1 MVVEPNRLVES
12 SVAVCLKE
20 SGRLSKINTMG
31 LNQGDPDESVYQEL
45 CVKLN
50 MDKDTAD
57 EAWQNYQRIRVNYL
71 LEGNQLHWLAC
82 ALYVSCRKSTTP
94 TVGRPGEVVEG
105 NCVSLTRL
113 LRLSKLSLIHFFN
126 KCKKWADMASL
137 PADFRG
143 KIDSLERNFAVSR
156 EIFKKF
162 QPIFKDLFQ
171 EAGPEPQQNLRTSR
185 KQKNQPCTPARV
197 FELTWTLF
205 VCVKVDYPDVRDDLV
220 NSYHML
226 LACCDLIFGNALLAD
241 RRDLLNPV
249 FPGLPKDFSSPDYQ
263 PPTNAPCIIDKLCE
277 SHDGLPLEA
286 KGIKAY
292 CWKNH
297 IKRLFEQRVLKG
309 NSENFSGILD
319 VNNFDYNL
327 KAINKQYEEH
337 VLNVG
342 DFDER
347 IFLGD
352 AEQDIGTSTN
362 HGIGDLSEKMH
373 ALRRLQTPNVSGC
386 NQLIVSTPLT
396 NRRYLR
402 GAHDSNEVTPLITA
416 TQSVNRLRSLLSG
429 RSDAPSENLLEIFKS
444 CSRDPTEKVLGFVS
458 AIGQKFC
465 ERYSQQTSDQEKSS
479 NMSSMD
485 FAKKRLQLGV
495 TLYYKI
501 LENIITDERKQ
512 KPHLDFSNLLE
523 QEVFHQT
530 LLACCIEIVIFAYNA
545 PSRTF
550 PYVLKALN
558 VEPYYFYKVIE
569 PIVRA
574 EEQLSRDMIKHL
586 NEIEEKILES
596 MAWQSESSLWDYIDS
611 SGLPVPS
618 CEDVSLPSQLTV
630 DGDAGQHQATNPV
643 LKRLSGAGDK
653 GSASPIS
660 SVSAVER
667 FNSPVSQAIPKK
679 RLFDGELIKPGQSLL
694 QSKVGIGGIQITTV
708 KGENGQQYIPIQ
720 YVPGANSVIIS
731 AQPSGSGSTVL
742 KNKAPGASNSESGGE
757 KKDDD
762 KPKRT
767 GSLSLFFRKF
777 YHLGSVRMQ
786 ELCNHLQLTDA
797 ELKRKIWTCFQHAI
811 TNHVDLMRDRHID
824 QLLMCSVYVICK
836 VTKNDQTFTNVMK
849 CYRMQPQASSHVYRS
864 VLLKKVTEESGEETS
879 AVSAPL
885 PKALGSPTDAA
896 GTSNNFRGEV
906 RGDLIKF
913 YNEVFVTKMKAFAQK
928 FCSDQND
935 SLPLSPLPVCKSQPS
950 VPRRR
955 VTDKLPVFISS
966 LNPQDVTVSPSKLLD
981 YKFSRSPARDLRAIN
996 NMIQVDGTRKV
1007 AKRLLA
1013 DDSTDEASLPK
1024 ISANDLVSRKLHS
1037 IIGDRIGQS
1046 QV

>member
-1 MVVEPNRLVES
+1 
-12 SVAVCLKE
+12 
-20 SGRLSKINTMG
+20 MG
-31 LNQGDPDESVYQEL
+31 VSPGDPDGNVYERHQEL

-57 EAWQNYQRIRVNYL
+57 EAWQNYEKIKENYL
-71 LEGNQLHWLAC
+71 LEGNQIHWLAC
-82 ALYVSCRKSTTP
+82 ALYVSCRKSTSP
-94 TVGRPGEVVEG
+94 TVGKPGELVEG

-137 PADFRG
+137 PADFRT
-143 KIDSLERNFAVSR
+143 KIESLERNFAVSR

-162 QPIFKDLFQ
+162 QPIFKDLFLDPGLELPNTQ
-171 EAGPEPQQNLRTSR
+171 APKSR
-185 KQKNQPCTPARV
+185 KQKNQPCTPVRV

-226 LACCDLIFGNALLAD
+226 LACCDLIFANALLAD

-249 FPGLPKDFSSPDYQ
+249 FPGLPQDFSSPDYH
-263 PPTNAPCIIDKLCE
+263 PPKESPCIIDKLCE
-277 SHDGLPLEA
+277 SHDGIQLEA

-292 CWKNH
+292 CWKQSM
-297 IKRLFEQRVLKG
+297 KKLFESRTLKG

-319 VNNFDYNL
+319 VNNFEANL
-327 KAINKQYEEH
+327 KAINKLYEEH

-352 AEQDIGTSTN
+352 TEQDIGTSPS
-362 HGIGDLSEKMH
+362 HGVGDLSEKMQ
-373 ALRRLQTPNVSGC
+373 AKRLRQTPNVAGG
-386 NQLIVSTPLT
+386 NQLLVSTPLT
-396 NRRYLR
+396 NRKYLR
-402 GAHDSNEVTPLITA
+402 GMRELGNEVTPLSTA
-416 TQSVNRLRSLLSG
+416 THSVNRLQSLLSG
-429 RSDAPSENLLEIFKS
+429 RSAAPSETLTGIFES
-444 CSRDPTEKVLGFVS
+444 CSRNPKEKVLGYVS
-458 AIGQKFC
+458 AVGQKFC
-465 ERYSQQTSDQEKSS
+465 ERYSQQSQDQEKPSA
-479 NMSSMD
+479 SSMD

-501 LENIITDERKQ
+501 LENILIEERKQ
-512 KPHLDFSNLLE
+512 KPQLDFSNLLE

-530 LLACCIEIVIFAYNA
+530 LLACCIEIAIFSYNA
-545 PSRTF
+545 PQRTF
-550 PYVLKALN
+550 PWILEALN

-586 NEIEEKILES
+586 NLIEEKILES
-596 MAWQSESSLWDYIDS
+596 MAWRSDSPLWENIAMS
-611 SGLPVPS
+611 CLPVPS
-618 CEDVSLPSQLTV
+618 CEDVSLPSQLTS
-630 DGDAGQHQATNPV
+630 DGDAGQQQAANPV
-643 LKRLSGAGDK
+643 VKRLSSGATGDK
-653 GSASPIS
+653 GAASPVS
-660 SVSAVER
+660 SVSAVDR
-667 FNSPVSQAIPKK
+667 FQSPVAPGLPKK
-679 RLFDGELIKPGQSLL
+679 RLFDGENISIKPGQSLL
-694 QSKVGIGGIQITTV
+694 QNKIQITTI

-720 YVPGANSVIIS
+720 YVAGTNSVIIT
-731 AQPSGSGSTVL
+731 AAPPSGSSTQKGKPLVI
-742 KNKAPGASNSESGGE
+742 SNPEQATE
-757 KKDDD
+757 KKEED

-786 ELCNHLQLTDA
+786 ELCHHLDLNDS

-811 TNHVDLMRDRHID
+811 TNHIDLMRDRHID
-824 QLLMCSVYVICK
+824 QLLMCAVYVICK
-836 VTKNDQTFTNVMK
+836 VTRNERTFTDVMK
-849 CYRMQPQASSHVYRS
+849 CYRLQPQASSHVYRS
-864 VLLKKVTEESGEETS
+864 VLLKKSNEDSSDDNT
-879 AVSAPL
+879 AVSAPI
-885 PKALGSPTDAA
+885 PKARTTPTDAA
-896 GTSNNFRGEV
+896 GTSNNFGGEE

-913 YNEVFVTKMKAFAQK
+913 YNTVYVKKISAFAQK
-928 FCSDQND
+928 FSQSD
-935 SLPLSPLPVCKSQPS
+935 SLPLSPLPICKSQPT

-996 NMIQVDGTRKV
+996 NMIQVDGSKKV
-1007 AKRLLA
+1007 CKRLLA

-1024 ISANDLVSRKLHS
+1024 IPANDAVTRKLS
-1037 IIGDRIGQS
+1037 SLLGDRMGQA
-1046 QV
+1046 

>member
-1 MVVEPNRLVES
+1 
-12 SVAVCLKE
+12 
-20 SGRLSKINTMG
+20 MG
-31 LNQGDPDESVYQEL
+31 VNGDPDESVYQEL

-57 EAWQNYQRIRVNYL
+57 EAWQNYQKIRVNYL

-94 TVGRPGEVVEG
+94 TVGKPEEVVEG

-113 LRLSKLSLIHFFN
+113 LRLSKLSLIDFFN

-137 PADFRG
+137 PAEFRE
-143 KIDSLERNFAVSR
+143 KIESLERNFAVSR

-162 QPIFKDLFQ
+162 QPIFRDLFQ
-171 EAGPEPQQNLRTSR
+171 EPGPEPPQQSRTSR

-197 FELTWTLF
+197 FELTWSLF

-263 PPTNAPCIIDKLCE
+263 PPKTAPCVIDKLCE
-277 SHDGLPLEA
+277 SHDGIPLEA

-292 CWKNH
+292 WWKIH
-297 IKRLFEQRVLKG
+297 IKKLFEQRVLKG
-309 NSENFSGILD
+309 NAENFSGILD
-319 VNNFDYNL
+319 VNNFDHNL

-347 IFLGD
+347 IFLAEIKRLRACLKRSQGFTTPTRPVLRALNVEGD
-352 AEQDIGTSTN
+352 AEQDIGVSTN
-362 HGIGDLSEKMH
+362 HGMGGLSEK
-373 ALRRLQTPNVSGC
+373 LRLRNYVPGS

-402 GAHDSNEVTPLITA
+402 GAHDSNEVTPLTTA
-416 TQSVNRLRSLLSG
+416 TQSVNRLHSLLSG
-429 RSDAPSENLLEIFKS
+429 RTAAPSETLLEIFKS
-444 CSRDPTEKVLGFVS
+444 CSRDPKEKVLGFVS

-465 ERYSQQTSDQEKSS
+465 ERYSQQASDQERSGS
-479 NMSSMD
+479 MSSMD
-485 FAKKRLQLGV
+485 FAKKRLQLGE

-501 LENIITDERKQ
+501 LENIITDEKKQ

-530 LLACCIEIVIFAYNA
+530 LLACSIEIVIFAYNA

-550 PYVLKALN
+550 PWILDALN

-596 MAWQSESSLWDYIDS
+596 MAWRSESSLWDNIKS

-630 DGDAGQHQATNPV
+630 DGDAGQQQAANPV

-653 GSASPIS
+653 GSASPTS
-660 SVSAVER
+660 SVSAVDR
-667 FNSPVSQAIPKK
+667 FNSPVSQGIPKK
-679 RLFDGELIKPGQSLL
+679 RLFDGELAIKPGQSLL

-731 AQPSGSGSTVL
+731 AQPSSSGSTVL
-742 KNKAPGASNSESGGE
+742 KSKGGDSE
-757 KKDDD
+757 KKDED

-767 GSLSLFFRKF
+767 GSLCLFFRKF

-786 ELCNHLQLTDA
+786 ELCNHLQLTDS

-864 VLLKKVTEESGEETS
+864 VLLKKVTEETGEDNT
-879 AVSAPL
+879 AISAPL

-913 YNEVFVTKMKAFAQK
+913 YNEVFVSKMKAFAQK
-928 FCSDQND
+928 FCSDSQND
-935 SLPLSPLPVCKSQPS
+935 SLPLSPLPVCNSQPS

-996 NMIQVDGTRKV
+996 NMIQVDGSRKV

-1024 ISANDLVSRKLHS
+1024 IPANDLVSRKLHS